1 MKTALVS
8 VLAACLVAV
17 AMSVGGRISPSRQ
30 DFASWRS
37 CMVAKLP
44 QDKVQT
50 YENCRNQSR
59 GTDMRKF
66 RQGLECVLSSYNLV
80 NRTDVNLSRM
90 RELAQNVTQ
99 QEVRAAFEECPL
111 DDKNKKVGRAV
122 KCLIDH
128 LETSCPVPDEA
139 KRE

>member
-1 MKTALVS
+1 MKTAVVF

-17 AMSVGGRISPSRQ
+17 AMSVGGRISPSRE
-30 DFASWRS
+30 DFARWRD

-44 QDKVQT
+44 QDKVET
-50 YENCRNQSR
+50 YENCRNHSR
-59 GTDMRKF
+59 GTDMRRF

-80 NRTDVNLSRM
+80 NRTDVDLSRM
-90 RELAQNVTQ
+90 RQLAQNVTQ
-99 QEVRAAFEECPL
+99 EEVRAAFQECPE

-128 LETSCPVPDEA
+128 LETSCPVPDDA